1 MGGPGRRALRW
12 REDWHGGGVGCREG
26 AGRIQKGPQEPG
38 GASGVCHGLS
48 GKPSL
53 GPGQRVCGLTGDSK
67 ISQVLC
73 REWLQTDAR
82 HRGRG
87 RGACG
92 CSCCRPLGRW
102 VLARAALECEMLP
115 VSGQQ
120 GS

>member
-1 MGGPGRRALRW
+1 MGGPGQRALRW
-12 REDWHGGGVGCREG
+12 HEDWHGGGVGCREG

-53 GPGQRVCGLTGDSK
+53 GPGQRVCGLIVTLRSARCYAESG
-67 ISQVLC
+67 C
-73 REWLQTDAR
+73 RQTAR

-102 VLARAALECEMLP
+102 ASARAALECEMLP
-115 VSGQQ
+115 VSGQE